1 MSFKEYGNKEYGCGG
16 LSCRFCKE
24 NYYSGTKN
32 CFDMNQNM
40 ELPKEHFHITFS
52 DFFKMLIDPNI
63 SKKAKKKTTE
73 QLSTFCRKIQGEK
86 ENETHVEK
94 SLLKIC
100 IKQK

>member
-1 MSFKEYGNKEYGCGG
+1 MSFKEYGNKEYGNKEYGCGG

-63 SKKAKKKTTE
+63 SKKAKKKDYRTTFHI
-73 QLSTFCRKIQGEK
+73 L
-86 ENETHVEK
+86 
-94 SLLKIC
+94 
-100 IKQK
+100 